1 MTVKSLFTK
10 GIALSQSSQCKT
22 HSNSGVSNAQK
33 AISSFQSA
41 KSKKGEQKIDAL
53 ADGLVSLSK
62 AMVEISKSITPIATM
77 NMWSALLS
85 ENINEILEENRITLI
100 KELKK

>member
-22 HSNSGVSNAQK
+22 HSNSGVNNAQK

-53 ADGLVSLSK
+53 ADGLIILSK
-62 AMVEISKSITPIATM
+62 AMVEVSKSITPIATM

-85 ENINEILEENRITLI
+85 ENINEVLEENRIALV

>member
-10 GIALSQSSQCKT
+10 GIALSPSSQCKT
-22 HSNSGVSNAQK
+22 HSNSGVNNAQK

-85 ENINEILEENRITLI
+85 ENINEVLEENRIALV

>member
-22 HSNSGVSNAQK
+22 HSNSGVNNAQK

-41 KSKKGEQKIDAL
+41 KSKKSEQKIDAL

-85 ENINEILEENRITLI
+85 ENINEVLEENRIALV

>member
-1 MTVKSLFTK
+1 MSVKSLFTK
-10 GIALSQSSQCKT
+10 GIALSQSNQCKT
-22 HSNSGVSNAQK
+22 HSNSGASSAQN

-53 ADGLVSLSK
+53 ADGLINLSK
-62 AMVEISKSITPIATM
+62 ALVEISKSITPIATM

-85 ENINEILEENRITLI
+85 ENINEILEENRSSLI